1 MILVDTSAWV
11 EYLRATGSPA
21 DRRLAGMV
29 GRKPFAVT
37 DVIVAELT
45 AGARSD
51 ADARRI
57 RRIADSGTF
66 YAVRPLF
73 DYETA
78 ADVYR
83 ACRRAGAA
91 PRSLTDCLIAAV
103 AINNDLEVLAVGRD
117 LETIA
122 EHSPL
127 RLATLTA

>member
-1 MILVDTSAWV
+1 
-11 EYLRATGSPA
+11 
-21 DRRLAGMV
+21 MV

-83 ACRRAGAA
+83 ACPPARGPPPPRPPPPPPPRAGPA
-91 PRSLTDCLIAAV
+91 PPPPR
-103 AINNDLEVLAVGRD
+103 GGGGPPPPHRD
-117 LETIA
+117 ST
-122 EHSPL
+122 P
-127 RLATLTA
+127 